1 MTTSPE
7 AQIIIDAFAT
17 FDRLQP
23 EPFFEFFSDDVTIVD
38 EISKKWLRGKDA
50 AIATWTPLIGLF
62 QSSKSVVSDIHVDN
76 AGDVSIV
83 TCMLDQT
90 YVLDG
95 QTATITAPTTC
106 LVRKDNG
113 VLKIIL
119 VHTIP
124 FPED

>member
-1 MTTSPE
+1 MTTSPQ
-7 AQIIIDAFAT
+7 AQIVIDMFAQ
-17 FDRLQP
+17 FDLLQH
-23 EPFFEFFSDDVTIVD
+23 EPFFEYFSDDVTIVD
-38 EISKKWLRGKDA
+38 EIGKKWLRGIDA

-62 QSSKSVVSDIHVDN
+62 QSSKSVLSDIHVDT
-76 AGDVSIV
+76 AGDISIV

-90 YVLDG
+90 YVLEG
-95 QTATITAPTTC
+95 QTVTITAPTTC

>member
-1 MTTSPE
+1 MTTSPQ
-7 AQIIIDAFAT
+7 AQIVIDMFAQ
-17 FDRLQP
+17 FDLLQQ
-23 EPFFEFFSDDVTIVD
+23 EPFFEYFSDDVTIVD
-38 EISKKWLRGKDA
+38 EIGKKWLRGIDA

-62 QSSKSVVSDIHVDN
+62 QSSKSVLSDIHVDT
-76 AGDVSIV
+76 AGDISIV

-90 YVLDG
+90 YVLEG

>member
-1 MTTSPE
+1 MTTSPQ
-7 AQIIIDAFAT
+7 AQIVIDMFAQ
-17 FDRLQP
+17 FDLLQH
-23 EPFFEFFSDDVTIVD
+23 EPFFEYFSDDVTIVD
-38 EISKKWLRGKDA
+38 EIGKKWLRGIDA

-62 QSSKSVVSDIHVDN
+62 QSSKSVLSDIHVDT
-76 AGDVSIV
+76 AGDISIV

-90 YVLDG
+90 YVLEG

-119 VHTIP
+119 LHTIP

>member
-1 MTTSPE
+1 MTTSPQ
-7 AQIIIDAFAT
+7 AQIVIDMFAQ
-17 FDRLQP
+17 FDLLQH
-23 EPFFEFFSDDVTIVD
+23 EPFFEYFSDDVTIVD
-38 EISKKWLRGKDA
+38 EIGKKWLRGIDA

-62 QSSKSVVSDIHVDN
+62 QSSKSVLSDIHVDT
-76 AGDVSIV
+76 AGDISIV

-90 YVLDG
+90 YVLEG

>member
-1 MTTSPE
+1 MTTSPQ
-7 AQIIIDAFAT
+7 AQIVIDMFAQ
-17 FDRLQP
+17 FDLLQQ
-23 EPFFEFFSDDVTIVD
+23 EPFFEYFSDNVTIVD
-38 EISKKWLRGKDA
+38 EIGKKWLRGIDA

-62 QSSKSVVSDIHVDN
+62 QSSKSVLSDIHVDT
-76 AGDVSIV
+76 AGDISIV

-90 YVLDG
+90 YVLEG

>member
-1 MTTSPE
+1 MTTSPQ
-7 AQIIIDAFAT
+7 AQIVIDMFAQ
-17 FDRLQP
+17 FDLLQE
-23 EPFFEFFSDDVTIVD
+23 EPFFEYFSDDVTIVD
-38 EISKKWLRGKDA
+38 EIGKKWLRGIEE

-62 QSSKSVVSDIHVDN
+62 QSSKSVLSDIHVDTT
-76 AGDVSIV
+76 GDISIV
-83 TCMLDQT
+83 TCMLNQT

-106 LVRKDNG
+106 LVRKDKG

>member
-23 EPFFEFFSDDVTIVD
+23 EPFFELFSDDVIIVD
-38 EISKKWLRGKDA
+38 EIGKKWLRGKDA
-50 AIATWTPLIGLF
+50 AIATWTPLIGIF
-62 QSSKSVVSDIHVDN
+62 QSSKSVISDIPVDK

-95 QTATITAPTTC
+95 QTHANPPLCWAPAGTATHAITHGKQDGS
-106 LVRKDNG
+106 RQRW
-113 VLKIIL
+113 
-119 VHTIP
+119 
-124 FPED
+124 

>member
-1 MTTSPE
+1 MTTSPQ
-7 AQIIIDAFAT
+7 AQIVIDMFAQ
-17 FDRLQP
+17 FDLLQQ
-23 EPFFEFFSDDVTIVD
+23 EPFFEYFSDDVTIVD
-38 EISKKWLRGKDA
+38 EIGKKWLRGIDA

-62 QSSKSVVSDIHVDN
+62 QSSKSVLSDIHVDT
-76 AGDVSIV
+76 AGDISIV

-90 YVLDG
+90 YVLEG
-95 QTATITAPTTC
+95 QTVTITAPTTF

>member
-1 MTTSPE
+1 MTTSPQ
-7 AQIIIDAFAT
+7 AQIVIDMFAQ
-17 FDRLQP
+17 FDLLQQ
-23 EPFFEFFSDDVTIVD
+23 EPFFEYFSDDVTIVD
-38 EISKKWLRGKDA
+38 EIGKKWLRGIDA

-62 QSSKSVVSDIHVDN
+62 QSSKSVLSDIHVDT
-76 AGDVSIV
+76 AGDISIV
-83 TCMLDQT
+83 TCMLVQT
-90 YVLDG
+90 YVLEG

>member
-1 MTTSPE
+1 MF
-7 AQIIIDAFAT
+7 AQ
-17 FDRLQP
+17 FDLLQQ
-23 EPFFEFFSDDVTIVD
+23 EPFFEYFSDDVTIVD
-38 EISKKWLRGKDA
+38 EIGKKWLRGIDA

-62 QSSKSVVSDIHVDN
+62 QSSKSVLSDIHVDT
-76 AGDVSIV
+76 AGDISIV

-90 YVLDG
+90 YVLEG

>member
-1 MTTSPE
+1 MTTSPQ
-7 AQIIIDAFAT
+7 AQIVIDMFAQ
-17 FDRLQP
+17 FDLLQQ
-23 EPFFEFFSDDVTIVD
+23 EPFFEYFSDDVTIVD
-38 EISKKWLRGKDA
+38 EIGKKWLRGKDA